1 MRAGNADLRMSQ
13 TTVTRKTQGIVAFHH
28 RITARSDAQVKPHK
42 IGRNQLGAA
51 YAAVIV
57 PPFVFFSI
65 RRRSL
70 SDR

>member
-1 MRAGNADLRMSQ
+1 MRAGNADLRRSQ
-13 TTVTRKTQGIVAFHH
+13 STVTRKTEGIVILHH

-42 IGRNQLGAA
+42 IGRHQLGAA

-57 PPFVFFSI
+57 PPLVFVSI

>member
-13 TTVTRKTQGIVAFHH
+13 TTATRKTRVIVTLHH
-28 RITARSDAQVKPHK
+28 RIAARSDAQIKPHK

-57 PPFVFFSI
+57 PPLVLFSI